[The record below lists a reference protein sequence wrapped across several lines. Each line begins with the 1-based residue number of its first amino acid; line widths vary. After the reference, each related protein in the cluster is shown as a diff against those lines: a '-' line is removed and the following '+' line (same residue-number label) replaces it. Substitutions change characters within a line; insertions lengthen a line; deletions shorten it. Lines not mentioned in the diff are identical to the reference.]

1 MAPRKSKTVAS
12 ASTPPPQ
19 PLLAAQ
25 PQSAQAA
32 AVQKGL
38 FLYTDDSWSQDYFN
52 KNDLHFIERELFG

>member
-1 MAPRKSKTVAS
+1 MAPRKSKKAALV
-12 ASTPPPQ
+12 STPQPQ

-25 PQSAQAA
+25 PQSAQQA